1 MFIPAGVARLS
12 GGKVKARA
20 KSEVGS
26 LILRFLAQ
34 LGCSEVIDETVLDYA
49 CGVLRSMIDEDG
61 GEDEENLAH
70 LDALLVGACGQ
81 PYEAH
86 AEAQRQEQWAKLV
99 KEARRTPTAASGPEP
114 QDPGTL
120 LQVQRRAFAPP
131 QSNSQGRADSGEDV
145 NFVGEQPSLK
155 QTSSV
160 VEELKALCS
169 EVVSEAFLQYALER
183 KFHMDAEALAAWL
196 LDSDR
201 AELQSA
207 EALWEQQRER
217 ELQNEE
223 SARLLKERNKQQIL
237 QKFDLRPVIQPKDS
251 KKVGKALPP
260 SDLWTGK
267 QAQQSTVRYLDGR
280 VVTTKGEKFI
290 IEKTAEDWD
299 GGSRGKVYTKGK
311 RGKGFV

>member
-1 MFIPAGVARLS
+1 MAG
-12 GGKVKARA
+12 A
-20 KSEVGS
+20 KTEVGS
-26 LILRFLAQ
+26 LILRLLAD
-34 LGCSEVIDETVLDYA
+34 LGCSKVIDETVLDYA
-49 CGVLRSMIDEDG
+49 CGVLQSIIDEDG

-70 LDALLVGACGQ
+70 LDALLAGACGE

-99 KEARRTPTAASGPEP
+99 QEARHTPTAASGPEP
-114 QDPGTL
+114 QDPGSL
-120 LQVQRRAFAPP
+120 IQVQRRATAPP
-131 QSNSQGRADSGEDV
+131 QSRSQGPVANGEDV
-145 NFVGEQPSLK
+145 NFVGVLPSSR
-155 QTSSV
+155 QTPAV

-196 LDSDR
+196 LDSDC
-201 AELQSA
+201 AELQNA
-207 EALWEQQRER
+207 EALWEQQQER
-217 ELQNEE
+217 EQQDEE

-237 QKFDLRPVIQPKDS
+237 QKFDLRPVVQPKDS
-251 KKVGKALPP
+251 RKVGKALPP